1 MKTEKDFEA
10 PIEHDLVGTGY
21 QRGNPDD
28 YDRGLALFPGHML
41 DFIKA
46 TQPALWDELS
56 QSHGDGLR
64 AGLLDALSKNLD
76 KAGTMEVLR
85 HGFKFYGKR
94 IDAAYFRP
102 AHGLNPEVLQKYA
115 QNIVAVT
122 RQVHFNPEAE
132 DSVDMVLSVNGLPV
146 ATLELKNSLTGQK
159 VENAVR
165 QYKYDRDPRLP
176 LFRFKTRALVH
187 FAVDTDLVF
196 MTTELAGPKTRFLPF
211 NLGLDGGAG
220 NPTPKDG
227 GYKTG
232 YLWRQVLTRD
242 SLLDILAR
250 FITLVKEER
259 RVAGK
264 TVAKESLVFPRY
276 HQLDV
281 VRKLEAAARAE
292 GAGQHYLV
300 QHSAGSGK
308 SNSIAWTA
316 HRLASLHDDQDRKVF
331 QSVVVIT
338 DRKILDRQLQD
349 TIYQFEHKQGVVV
362 RIDKDSNQLAEALKT
377 GAAIIITTL
386 QKFPV
391 VSDKIADLPSRKYAV
406 IVDEAHS
413 SQSGEAARS
422 LREVL
427 ADTDEPTLAS
437 NAADADEDFAAIK
450 KAEDDQEPDE
460 PTSEDEL
467 LRVMA
472 SRGKQKNLSFFAFT
486 ATPKP
491 KTLEVFGRPGP
502 DDKPVP
508 FHVYSMRQA
517 IEEGFILDVLK
528 SYTTYKTYYKLVQKS
543 AADPQVKKQEAVA
556 ALARFMSLHP
566 HNIAQKVEVIVEHF
580 RTHVRSKLQG
590 RAKAMVVTRSRLHA
604 VRYKLA
610 FDDYIKEKGYADLRA
625 LVAFSGIVLDPDSRR
640 TFTEVG
646 MNAGIRETELRD
658 KFATDEYQVLLVA
671 NKYQTGFDQPLLC
684 AMYVDKKLAG
694 VQAVQTLSRLNRTYP
709 GKEEDSVFVLDFA
722 NETAEIQEAFQ
733 PYYEQTTVAEKADP
747 AQLDALQHDLDSA
760 QIWTE
765 SELESF
771 AKVFYRPKTD
781 LTDKEHEELHRCL
794 APAMDRW
801 LHWPGNDADDAKEKW
816 RVQLQA
822 FCRLYA
828 FMSQVVPYRDR
839 ELEIRYSFGRLLLKR
854 LPRDRKDRIE
864 LEGEVD
870 LQYYRLARLGES
882 NLVLEKGQQGEV
894 HGPTEVGTKKAEDPT
909 VPLHEIIE
917 ILNDRFGTD
926 FKPQDQLVFD
936 QIIADSKADRIVQER
951 AQANTF
957 ENFALSIKD
966 KVQELVIER
975 GDRNQN
981 LVAKYL
987 DEGEFNK
994 VVFELL
1000 AKRIYDE
1007 LRTAPVTGLPTVR
1020 G

>member
-1 MKTEKDFEA
+1 
-10 PIEHDLVGTGY
+10 
-21 QRGNPDD
+21 
-28 YDRGLALFPGHML
+28 
-41 DFIKA
+41 
-46 TQPALWDELS
+46 
-56 QSHGDGLR
+56 
-64 AGLLDALSKNLD
+64 
-76 KAGTMEVLR
+76 
-85 HGFKFYGKR
+85 
-94 IDAAYFRP
+94 
-102 AHGLNPEVLQKYA
+102 
-115 QNIVAVT
+115 
-122 RQVHFNPEAE
+122 
-132 DSVDMVLSVNGLPV
+132 
-146 ATLELKNSLTGQK
+146 
-159 VENAVR
+159 
-165 QYKYDRDPRLP
+165 
-176 LFRFKTRALVH
+176 
-187 FAVDTDLVF
+187 
-196 MTTELAGPKTRFLPF
+196 
-211 NLGLDGGAG
+211 
-220 NPTPKDG
+220 
-227 GYKTG
+227 
-232 YLWRQVLTRD
+232 
-242 SLLDILAR
+242 
-250 FITLVKEER
+250 
-259 RVAGK
+259 
-264 TVAKESLVFPRY
+264 
-276 HQLDV
+276 
-281 VRKLEAAARAE
+281 
-292 GAGQHYLV
+292 
-300 QHSAGSGK
+300 
-308 SNSIAWTA
+308 
-316 HRLASLHDDQDRKVF
+316 
-331 QSVVVIT
+331 
-338 DRKILDRQLQD
+338 
-349 TIYQFEHKQGVVV
+349 
-362 RIDKDSNQLAEALKT
+362 
-377 GAAIIITTL
+377 
-386 QKFPV
+386 
-391 VSDKIADLPSRKYAV
+391 
-406 IVDEAHS
+406 
-413 SQSGEAARS
+413 
-422 LREVL
+422 
-427 ADTDEPTLAS
+427 
-437 NAADADEDFAAIK
+437 
-450 KAEDDQEPDE
+450 
-460 PTSEDEL
+460 
-467 LRVMA
+467 
-472 SRGKQKNLSFFAFT
+472 
-486 ATPKP
+486 
-491 KTLEVFGRPGP
+491 
-502 DDKPVP
+502 
-508 FHVYSMRQA
+508 
-517 IEEGFILDVLK
+517 
-528 SYTTYKTYYKLVQKS
+528 
-543 AADPQVKKQEAVA
+543 
-556 ALARFMSLHP
+556 
-566 HNIAQKVEVIVEHF
+566 
-580 RTHVRSKLQG
+580 
-590 RAKAMVVTRSRLHA
+590 
-604 VRYKLA
+604 
-610 FDDYIKEKGYADLRA
+610 
-625 LVAFSGIVLDPDSRR
+625 
-640 TFTEVG
+640 
-646 MNAGIRETELRD
+646 MNNRIRETELRD

-801 LHWPGNDADDAKEKW
+801 VHWPGNDAEEAKEKW

-882 NLVLEKGQQGEV
+882 NVVLEKGRQGEV

-936 QIIADSKADRIVQER
+936 QIIADGKADRIVQER